1 MRKPVSVTALVLI
14 LVGLSALPGAASHGP
29 TRSGAD
35 ACNGTNAFNVNNVIT
50 RDVTDAIAAQNPAAV
65 QGDGSINRTL
75 VGHALFNA
83 AGHVAIQVRS
93 TTTPLSRVAFG
104 FSATDPNWTG
114 NSSNHPGYLT
124 AIDASEQPARDL
136 DSDLVVGGTFVFFIP
151 TDVVPDGNYVARFQ
165 GFDASNTEVGRVC
178 VDAIVRN
185 GQGADAAVRANT
197 DPAHEPTEPASGY
210 GYSPQPIVWFPAGEA
225 SADQQAGYGPKELRI
240 EFAERLGA
248 GLKVERREGTVWAD
262 RTASLVAADVSRP
275 HFLAGGRLDG
285 SGAESSPIANEK
297 TWGPGFRLAFGT
309 LAGEAL
315 PAETLRITATDL
327 SGRTFCGVYTFT
339 AAGSSYQASKP
350 GRC

>member
-1 MRKPVSVTALVLI
+1 MRKLPVPILVSI
-14 LVGLSALPGAASHGP
+14 LVGLVALPGMASHGP
-29 TRSGAD
+29 TRSGGD
-35 ACNGTNAFNVNNVIT
+35 PCNGTNAFNINNVIT

-65 QGDGSINRTL
+65 QPDGSIARTL

-83 AGHVAIQVRS
+83 AGHLAIQVRS

-104 FSATDPNWTG
+104 FSATDSGWTG
-114 NSSNHPGYLT
+114 NSTNHPGYLT
-124 AIDASEQPARDL
+124 AIDASEQTARDL
-136 DSDLVVGGTFVFFIP
+136 DSDLVVGNTFVFFIP

-185 GQGADAAVRANT
+185 GQGADAAFRANT

-210 GYSPQPIVWFPAGEA
+210 GYTPQPIVWFPAGEP

-240 EFAERLGA
+240 EFAERLQP

-262 RTASLVAADVSRP
+262 RTASLAAADVSRP
-275 HFLAGGRLDG
+275 HFVAGGRLDG
-285 SGAESSPIANEK
+285 SGAESSPVANEK
-297 TWGPGFRLAFGT
+297 TWGPGYKLDLAALT
-309 LAGEAL
+309 GEAL
-315 PAETLRITATDL
+315 PGETLRITATDL

-339 AAGSSYQASKP
+339 AAGSSYQVSKP

>member
-1 MRKPVSVTALVLI
+1 MRKLPVTILVAV
-14 LVGLSALPGAASHGP
+14 LVGLVALPGMASHGP
-29 TRSGAD
+29 TRSGGD
-35 ACNGTNAFNVNNVIT
+35 ACNGTNAFNINNVIT

-65 QGDGSINRTL
+65 QPDGSIGRTL
-75 VGHALFNA
+75 VSHALFSA

-104 FSATDPNWTG
+104 FSATDSGWTG
-114 NSSNHPGYLT
+114 NSTNHPGYLT
-124 AIDASEQPARDL
+124 AIDASEQTARDL
-136 DSDLVVGGTFVFFIP
+136 DSDLVVGNTFVFFIP

-185 GQGADAAVRANT
+185 GQGADAALRANT
-197 DPAHEPTEPASGY
+197 DPAHEPTEPGSGY
-210 GYSPQPIVWFPAGEA
+210 GYTPQPIVWFPAGEP

-240 EFAERLGA
+240 EFAERLQPS
-248 GLKVERREGTVWAD
+248 LKVERREGTVWAN

-285 SGAESSPIANEK
+285 TGAESSPVANEK
-297 TWGPGFRLAFGT
+297 VWGPGYKLDFAALT
-309 LAGEAL
+309 GEAL
-315 PAETLRITATDL
+315 PSETLRITATDL
-327 SGRTFCGVYTFT
+327 SGRTFCGVYTFST
-339 AAGSSYQASKP
+339 AGGSYQASKP